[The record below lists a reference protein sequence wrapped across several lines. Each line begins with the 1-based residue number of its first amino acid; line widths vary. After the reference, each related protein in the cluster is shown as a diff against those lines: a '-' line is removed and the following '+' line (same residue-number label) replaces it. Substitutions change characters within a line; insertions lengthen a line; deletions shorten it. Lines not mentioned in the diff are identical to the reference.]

1 MCFQIWGLGL
11 MSLHRN
17 FLNWEAFLGIIK
29 INLKVI
35 IFINHVEVH
44 DSHLGINGIIYM
56 HGLCCK

>member
-1 MCFQIWGLGL
+1 